1 MKPITALQSGILRR
15 LITCFITITFLFIAA
30 KAQSNK
36 SKKLPR
42 IQLKSI
48 KAPEKVIIDGKI
60 EDWSV
65 GFSAFNSNTNTF
77 YTIANDASN
86 LYLIIKSGNY
96 EAMQKMLLGGVRLII
111 KHEKSEFKLSYPAY
125 SKSNLNWIANWG
137 SSVSINSP
145 LFNNR
150 IADSTMKERNLT
162 LAKRIKMIGIKEFGA
177 ETDTLH
183 SVYNAK
189 GIVARSRFDLEGNY
203 IAEWSIPLSF
213 LMSSGKKITAF
224 EYKIELPGRTVNS
237 MKVNVDTERQRIFVD
252 VPGGEGYVIPLNS
265 GNLTISLPTDFKGKY
280 VLSDLSEP

>member
-15 LITCFITITFLFIAA
+15 LIPCFIIITFLFIAA
-30 KAQSNK
+30 KAQSSK

-42 IQLKSI
+42 IQLKPI

-96 EAMQKMLLGGVRLII
+96 EAMQKMILGGVSLMI
-111 KHEKSEFKLSYPAY
+111 KHEKSEFKVFYPAY
-125 SKSNLNWIANWG
+125 NKSNPNWIANWG
-137 SSVSINSP
+137 SSISINSP
-145 LFNNR
+145 LYNNK
-150 IADSTMKERNLT
+150 IADSIMKERNQT
-162 LAKRIKMIGIKEFGA
+162 LAKRIKMIGVKEFGN

-213 LMSSGKKITAF
+213 LMSSDKTIKAF
-224 EYKIELPGRTVNS
+224 EYKIELPGRTANS
-237 MKVNVDTERQRIFVD
+237 LRVNVDTERQRIFVD
-252 VPGGEGYVIPLNS
+252 VPGGEGYVIPLNP
-265 GNLTISLPTDFKGKY
+265 GNLAISLPTYFKGKY
-280 VLSDLSEP
+280 VLGNLSEP